1 MADNLVLF
9 VSGRPKQLQAILISV
24 PDVPESSER
33 RIKAEAK
40 KPNKTHAS
48 NLS

>member
-1 MADNLVLF
+1 MENVIEMTTIY
-9 VSGRPKQLQAILISV
+9 VISV
-24 PDVPESSER
+24 PDVPESSKQ

-40 KPNKTHAS
+40 KLNKTHAS